1 MRPLFPILL
10 TVNNHMD
17 DHAKLAEPESAP
29 EHTKN
34 FGYQRVSA
42 AQKTTLV
49 NEVFDRVAHRYD
61 IMNDLMSFGLHRWWK
76 KLALAASNLRAGQKA
91 LDLAAGTA
99 DLSLLLARAIGPQ
112 GQIIVS
118 DINANMLSYGKK
130 RLINQGVIF
139 ADYLQANAEHLP
151 LPDDYFD
158 LVTISFGLRNITNHM
173 QALGEMYR
181 VLQPG
186 GKVLILEFA
195 PAPLPVIQK
204 IYDYFSFNFI
214 PWLGEIITHDRASYN
229 YLVESIRL
237 HPPQEHLK
245 QLLEQAGFEEVFYT
259 NLSGGIVAL
268 HIGYK
273 Y

>member
-1 MRPLFPILL
+1 MY
-10 TVNNHMD
+10 
-17 DHAKLAEPESAP
+17 DHDKLNEQESAA
-29 EHTKN
+29 EQIKN

-49 NEVFDRVAHRYD
+49 TEVFDRVAYRYD

-76 KLALAASNLRAGQKA
+76 KIALAASNLRLGHKV

-118 DINANMLSYGKK
+118 DINANMLSYAKK
-130 RLINQGVIF
+130 RLINQGIIL
-139 ADYLQANAEHLP
+139 AEYLQANAENLP

-158 LVTISFGLRNITNHM
+158 LVTISFGLRNITHQT
-173 QALGEMYR
+173 QALAEMYR

-186 GKVLILEFA
+186 GKLLILEFA

-204 IYDYFSFNFI
+204 FYDYFSFKFI

-237 HPPQEHLK
+237 HPSQE
-245 QLLEQAGFEEVFYT
+245 QLQYMITQVGFEEVFYT